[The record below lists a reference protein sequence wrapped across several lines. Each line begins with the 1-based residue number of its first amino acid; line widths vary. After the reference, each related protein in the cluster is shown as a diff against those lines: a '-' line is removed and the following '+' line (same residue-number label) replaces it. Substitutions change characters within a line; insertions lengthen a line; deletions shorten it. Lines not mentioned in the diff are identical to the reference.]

1 MSQGFQNGRGFLLGM
16 GVGGGALQ
24 PLELDIATASKKPL
38 P

>member
-1 MSQGFQNGRGFLLGM
+1 MSQGFQNEGGLLGM
-16 GVGGGALQ
+16 GVGAGALQ